1 MQVYNI
7 RAEFIPVNF
16 DIPAKLV
23 EKTIQANGVYNAT
36 SDDADGYSSVTVVVP
51 DRELNIQELDITPST
66 SSQSF
71 PIPAGVDGF
80 GPVNVS
86 GVVNVLPENIK
97 EGVEILGVQ
106 GSVIELNGST
116 TTITPSTQAQT
127 VSPTSPSNGF
137 TSVTVPAVTASI
149 DVNIQASNIK
159 SGVTILGTTGN
170 VVELDGETTTVTPTT
185 SQQTITPTSPHNGL
199 TSVTVDAVTSSIDP
213 NIMPE
218 NIRDNV
224 TILGT
229 TGTYSGPAHYIEKTL
244 DKSNS
249 LINGA
254 TSIIDLPEKVGSNL
268 ATGEGYYVLAYAYY
282 GNKNLTGTIDLS
294 NVKYLMGNGTCEYM
308 VSRCPY
314 ITGINLSNLESMIG
328 LGSAIFDSFARQC
341 TALTSVNIDKFY
353 QVSGGNIFD
362 YSFYGCTALTSFK
375 FTSLKVFYGSNNL
388 VQLFNYTFSG
398 SGIQDIYFPAVK
410 ESTFYMPNSTTLY
423 SNCINNII
431 KGVTGCTLHF
441 PKNLDPA
448 GGSTVLSSL
457 NGYPNFGGTNTVLAF
472 DQPSTVILTGA
483 NSQAYER
490 SPKDDTATALA
501 WRKQDVGTPQQG
513 FTVDWTPFYTNGTTD
528 PQVGDTIYS
537 DSACTQTVTTIGAI
551 A

>member
-51 DRELNIQELDITPST
+51 DRELNIQELDIAPGT

-71 PIPAGVDGF
+71 PVPSGVDGF

-86 GVVNVLPENIK
+86 GVANVLPENIK
-97 EGVEILGVQ
+97 EGAEILGVQ

-116 TTITPSTQAQT
+116 TIINPSTSEQT

-137 TSVTVPAVTASI
+137 TSVTVPAVTS
-149 DVNIQASNIK
+149 
-159 SGVTILGTTGN
+159 
-170 VVELDGETTTVTPTT
+170 
-185 SQQTITPTSPHNGL
+185 
-199 TSVTVDAVTSSIDP
+199 SVDP

-218 NIRDNV
+218 NIRENV

-229 TGTYSGPAHYIEKTL
+229 TGTYRGPAHYIEKTM
-244 DKSNS
+244 DNSNS
-249 LINGA
+249 MINGA
-254 TSIIDLPEKVGSNL
+254 TSIIDLPERIGSNL
-268 ATGEGYYVLAYAYY
+268 VTGEGYYVLAYAYY
-282 GNKNLTGTIDLS
+282 GNRNLTGTIDLS
-294 NVKYLMGNGTCEYM
+294 NVKYLMGYGTCEYM
-308 VSRCPY
+308 FSKCPY
-314 ITGINLSNLESMIG
+314 ITGINLSNLESIIG

-353 QVSGGNIFD
+353 QVSGGNIFA
-362 YSFYGCTALTSFK
+362 YSFDGCTALTSFK

-388 VQLFNYTFSG
+388 TQLFYHAFSG

-410 ESTFYMPNSTTLY
+410 ESTFYMQNSTTLY
-423 SNCINNII
+423 SNCINYII
-431 KGVTGCTLHF
+431 SGVTGCTLHF

-513 FTVDWTPFYTNGTTD
+513 FTVDWTPYYTSGTAD
-528 PQVGDTIYS
+528 PQVGATIYS